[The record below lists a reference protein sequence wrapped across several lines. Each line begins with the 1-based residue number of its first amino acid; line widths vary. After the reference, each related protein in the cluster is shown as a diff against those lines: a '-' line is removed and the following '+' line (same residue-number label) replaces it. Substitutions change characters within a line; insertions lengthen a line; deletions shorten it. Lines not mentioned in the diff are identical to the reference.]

1 MSDTLNNFRISKIL
15 VCRITASYS
24 GNCLPDLI
32 EENTEPVHKLWTLDT
47 IGIDPDAVNKDDVI
61 ACNNYIDSVQ
71 FKDGKYFIRLPW
83 KIDKEGLLNIQI
95 LLNYLFLELF

>member
-1 MSDTLNNFRISKIL
+1 M

-61 ACNNYIDSVQ
+61 AYNNYIDSVQ
-71 FKDGKYFIRLPW
+71 FNTRTAEMSYPPRQAKDV
-83 KIDKEGLLNIQI
+83 I
-95 LLNYLFLELF
+95 LRCSSYKALIKLK